1 MNLKFFLIL
10 WGIALIY
17 STIPSLTYAQS
28 IQLTTAD
35 SIRLALQHSPA
46 IKAAEAETGKAG
58 WLLTENRANF
68 LPKLSANHAQTQ
80 NHPGTADSA
89 ANSRSSSIEATTT
102 LYSGGLNEGL
112 SAQAK
117 ELYIG
122 AKYQLTRTKQQV
134 ITNTYLTYYNV
145 LQAEK
150 NVALAEE
157 SVQRLTHHLS
167 IVEAQYQEGTVIK
180 SDVLRT
186 EVELAQA
193 KQNHSKAQ
201 NAYKLAI
208 IQLITLLGLPSDQAI
223 TLADTSTASIY
234 EGSTALAIQT
244 ALANRT
250 DLKQTYQEE
259 KASEQGI
266 KIAKSG
272 QLPTVNLSVKKDW
285 QNQQDSTNPWSA
297 QVAVSFNLFD
307 GSKTKSKIKQAEWET
322 AKTHELLQQ
331 KLEQI
336 TVETQEAY
344 FNLQNARTALDIAS
358 QVVTKAEEDYA
369 IAQIRYQSGVGT
381 NLDVIDSQ
389 GALTSAKLNYTNAR
403 YDYSKYNIQLAQ
415 AMGTITE
422 EAIYDKKQTAH

>member
-1 MNLKFFLIL
+1 MNLKKLLRL

-17 STIPSLTYAQS
+17 CTIPSLTYAQS
-28 IQLTTAD
+28 MQLTIAD

-58 WLLTENRANF
+58 WLLTENRANY
-68 LPKLSANHAQTQ
+68 LPKLSANHVQTQ
-80 NHPGTADSA
+80 NHPGTADSS
-89 ANSRSSSIEATTT
+89 ANSRSSSIDATTT

-112 SAQAK
+112 AAQAK
-117 ELYIG
+117 ELYTG

-193 KQNHSKAQ
+193 KQNHIKAQ
-201 NAYKLAI
+201 NAYKLAST
-208 IQLITLLGLPSDQAI
+208 QLITLLGLSSDHAI
-223 TLADTSTASIY
+223 TLADTSTAFAY
-234 EGSTALAIQT
+234 EGSIALAIQT
-244 ALANRT
+244 ALTNRT

-259 KASEQGI
+259 KAAKQGI
-266 KIAKSG
+266 QIAKSG
-272 QLPTVNLSVKKDW
+272 QLPTVNLSLKKEW
-285 QNQQDSTNPWSA
+285 QSQQDSTNPWSA
-297 QVAVSFNLFD
+297 QLAVSFNLFD

-331 KLEQI
+331 KIEQI

-369 IAQIRYQSGVGT
+369 IAQLRYQSGVGT

-422 EAIYDKKQTAH
+422 EAIYDKK

>member
-1 MNLKFFLIL
+1 MNLKKLLIL
-10 WGIALIY
+10 WGIALVY
-17 STIPSLTYAQS
+17 STSPSLTYAQS

-46 IKAAEAETGKAG
+46 IKAAEAETAKAD
-58 WLLTENRANF
+58 WLLSENHANF
-68 LPKLSANHAQTQ
+68 LPKLSANHVQTQ
-80 NHPGTADSA
+80 NRPGTAGSVD
-89 ANSRSSSIEATTT
+89 NSQSSSIEATTT

-112 SAQAK
+112 AAQAK
-117 ELYIG
+117 ELYAG

-193 KQNHSKAQ
+193 RQNHSKAQ
-201 NAYKLAI
+201 NAYKLAS

-234 EGSTALAIQT
+234 EGSTAQAIQT

-259 KASEQGI
+259 KAAEKGI
-266 KIAKSG
+266 QIAKSG
-272 QLPTVNLSVKKDW
+272 QLPTVNLSLKKEW
-285 QNQQDSTNPWSA
+285 QNQQDATNPWSA
-297 QVAVSFNLFD
+297 QIAVSFNLFD
-307 GSKTKSKIKQAEWET
+307 GGKTNSKIKQAEWET

-344 FNLQNARTALDIAS
+344 FNLQNSRTALDIAS
-358 QVVTKAEEDYA
+358 QVVAKAEEDYA
-369 IAQIRYQSGVGT
+369 IAQIRYQSGIGT

-389 GALTSAKLNYTNAR
+389 GALTTAKLNYTNAR
-403 YDYSKYNIQLAQ
+403 YDYSKYSIQLAQ

-422 EAIYDKKQTAH
+422 DAIYDKK

>member
-1 MNLKFFLIL
+1 MNLKKFLIL
-10 WGIALIY
+10 WGVTLIY
-17 STIPSLTYAQS
+17 CTIPSLTYAHS
-28 IQLTTAD
+28 MQLTIAD

-46 IKAAEAETGKAG
+46 IKAAEAETGKAS
-58 WLLTENRANF
+58 WLLTENRANY
-68 LPKLSANHAQTQ
+68 LPKLSANHVQTQ
-80 NHPGTADSA
+80 NHPGTTDTEAKPRAST
-89 ANSRSSSIEATTT
+89 IEATTT

-112 SAQAK
+112 AAQAK
-117 ELYIG
+117 ELYTG

-134 ITNTYLTYYNV
+134 ITTTYLTYHNV

-150 NVALAEE
+150 SVTLAEE

-201 NAYKLAI
+201 NAYQLANV
-208 IQLITLLGLPSDQAI
+208 QLITLLGLSSEQAI
-223 TLADTSTASIY
+223 TLADTSIASAY

-250 DLKQTYQEE
+250 DLKQIFQEE
-259 KASEQGI
+259 KAAEQGI
-266 KIAKSG
+266 RIAQSG
-272 QLPTVNLSVKKDW
+272 QLPTVNLTFKKEW
-285 QNQQDSTNPWSA
+285 QHQQDSSNPWSA
-297 QVAVSFNLFD
+297 QLAVTFNVFD
-307 GSKTKSKIKQAEWET
+307 GRKTKSKIKQAELEVV
-322 AKTHELLQQ
+322 KTHELFQQ
-331 KLEQI
+331 KAEQI
-336 TVETQEAY
+336 TLETQEAY
-344 FNLQNARTALDIAS
+344 FNLLNSRTALEIAS

-369 IAQIRYQSGVGT
+369 IAQLRYRAGVGT

-422 EAIYDKKQTAH
+422 EAIYDKKQTTN